1 MKKIKPPKPRK
12 PTPQENLTNWL
23 NQGRIQGEAL
33 GLRLALEAENKGL
46 KVSDYIQ
53 ADIRFRTLIG
63 LQIPMSRTEIEEATK
78 TLDRYA
84 TELEMGITLFTLWQD
99 FDFGKIRIN
108 RFMEKRD
115 INTEAINEGSIDWE
129 DVLEVLTKRGAEF
142 DFDKALIEE
151 SKERKRKWE
160 MKN

>member
-1 MKKIKPPKPRK
+1 MKKVKPPKPRK

-33 GLRLALEAENKGL
+33 GLRLALEAESKGL

-53 ADIRFRTLIG
+53 ADIRFRALIG
-63 LQIPMSRTEIEEATK
+63 LQIPMSRTEIEGAAK
-78 TLDRYA
+78 TIDRYSQ
-84 TELEMGITLFTLWQD
+84 EMEIGITLFTLWQD

-115 INTEAINEGSIDWE
+115 INTEAITEGSIDWE

-160 MKN
+160 KGR

>member
-1 MKKIKPPKPRK
+1 MNTLKKKIDEVLHNPK
-12 PTPQENLTNWL
+12 
-23 NQGRIQGEAL
+23 
-33 GLRLALEAENKGL
+33 
-46 KVSDYIQ
+46 
-53 ADIRFRTLIG
+53 
-63 LQIPMSRTEIEEATK
+63 IEEATK

-115 INTEAINEGSIDWE
+115 VNTEAINEGSIDWE

-160 MKN
+160 TKS

>member
-1 MKKIKPPKPRK
+1 MKKVKPPKPRK

-33 GLRLALEAENKGL
+33 GLRLALEAESKGL

-53 ADIRFRTLIG
+53 ADIRFRALIG
-63 LQIPMSRTEIEEATK
+63 LQIPMSRTEIEGVAK
-78 TLDRYA
+78 TIDRYSQ
-84 TELEMGITLFTLWQD
+84 EMEIGITLFTLWQD

-160 MKN
+160 KGR

>member
-1 MKKIKPPKPRK
+1 MKKVKPPKPRK

-33 GLRLALEAENKGL
+33 GLRLALEAESKGL

-53 ADIRFRTLIG
+53 ADIRFRTFIG

-78 TLDRYA
+78 TIDRYSQE
-84 TELEMGITLFTLWQD
+84 TEIGITLFALWQD
-99 FDFGKIRIN
+99 FDFGRMRLE
-108 RFMEKRD
+108 RFMQKRS
-115 INTEAINEGSIDWE
+115 INADALNEGSIDWE